1 MIKKSIRHKF
11 FEFIG
16 KLIKSDISNVTQ
28 SQKDEATIEAFVK
41 AWTEAVELAKLVIK
55 NGKKVRIARF
65 KNVMCTLNDQIHR
78 LILDLEGGPI
88 RKIEKKLL
96 QIETIAT
103 QLNDIISRLPV
114 KKKKTDLPKIQ
125 TESNSPDDDVQPEI
139 RIIEPN
145 ELVNK
150 ESLENYLNACAF
162 IQERRKFENSIEGIF
177 KKDKATCSIVSIS
190 APHGKTQSAFTF
202 NKFKPLYFVEVDP
215 HSAYQPI
222 YDNYAN
228 ISRTFVEYVKEDI
241 EAIENNLKT
250 GNPSSQLALWSLGL
264 LVHLAGDAR
273 ANFKPQKSIW
283 MKYHAMERAA
293 LKVKPLRIGE
303 HKKTKKQ
310 KQTSKKS
317 ETPKRFAWFCLFL
330 DDFNDQVVVR
340 FLLKLCQAVDLPCV
354 LVNKHKLHFDSI
366 DMRILSL
373 NHCDPVKYL
382 NYFIRKRK
390 RVHMKLCSGLEKFFG
405 GLFGE
410 KRGLGPLMFSQC
422 AFLIFSDS
430 LIEFLHLKL
439 ENGDKSKG
447 FTVSIGDCLKTVFQL
462 YLRELTK
469 FLRIQDINKIDC
481 KGDLITLLAKH
492 FADKNN
498 TKPVEPSEPDKVA
511 RDSKIAELS
520 KSFELVN
527 IAEPSAIV
535 APVESDEQ
543 TSTKTETEPA
553 ESIMSSIIIE
563 PSSVVTEAAPALV
576 VDPSSKPSVWTA
588 QSVARVALISSHSTE
603 MFKLFTCKIIN
614 GSCLSFRGVRGN
626 EFLFNFI
633 ANLTPNLPKNLSLNY
648 ANENLSSFLEK
659 CRFPFLHDGPLGVF
673 DSIASSNDFYLKSL
687 TDKFEIQFDGSP
699 SNCSI
704 GSELLLERIDETQI
718 IANSSLNI
726 ILCESLV
733 RQPEIQRKDVR
744 IYALE
749 KERSENDLR
758 YTLRQL
764 NVSTTTSC
772 KIVIVLESKVIV
784 INDQQ

>member
-41 AWTEAVELAKLVIK
+41 TWKEAVELAKLVIK
-55 NGKKVRIARF
+55 NGKKVRIGRF
-65 KNVMCTLNDQIHR
+65 KNVMCTLNDQMHR

-114 KKKKTDLPKIQ
+114 KKQKTDDLPKIQ
-125 TESNSPDDDVQPEI
+125 PESNSPDDDIQPEI
-139 RIIEPN
+139 RIIKPN

-177 KKDKATCSIVSIS
+177 KKDKATCSFVSIS
-190 APHGKTQSAFTF
+190 APHGKTQSAFIF
-202 NKFKPLYFVEVDP
+202 KKFKPLYFVEVDP

-228 ISRTFVEYVKEDI
+228 ISKTFVEYVKEDI

-264 LVHLAGDAR
+264 LTHLAGDAR

-310 KQTSKKS
+310 EQTSKKS
-317 ETPKRFAWFCLFL
+317 ENSKRFAWFCLFL

-340 FLLKLCQAVDLPCV
+340 FLLKLCQAVALPCV
-354 LVNKHKLHFDSI
+354 LVNKHKLHFDSV

-382 NYFIRKRK
+382 NYFIRKRR
-390 RVHMKLCSGLEKFFG
+390 RVHMKLCSGLEKFLSAFFG
-405 GLFGE
+405 A
-410 KRGLGPLMFSQC
+410 KKGLGPSMFSQC
-422 AFLIFSDS
+422 AFLIFSGS
-430 LIEFLHLKL
+430 LIEFLHLQL

-469 FLRIQDINKIDC
+469 FLRIQDVNKIDC

-492 FADKNN
+492 FADKKN
-498 TKPVEPSEPDKVA
+498 TKPVEPSKPDKVA
-511 RDSKIAELS
+511 QDSKIAELR
-520 KSFELVN
+520 KSFDLSN
-527 IAEPSAIV
+527 ITEPSVIV
-535 APVESDEQ
+535 APVQ
-543 TSTKTETEPA
+543 PPNTETKRA
-553 ESIMSSIIIE
+553 ESIMSSIIVE
-563 PSSVVTEAAPALV
+563 PSSVVTEAEPALV

-588 QSVARVALISSHSTE
+588 QSVVRMALISSHSTE
-603 MFKLFTCKIIN
+603 KFKLFTCKIFN

-633 ANLTPNLPKNLSLNY
+633 ANLTPNLPNKLSLNY

-659 CRFPFLHDGPLGVF
+659 CQFPFLHDGPLGVF

-687 TDKFEIQFDGSP
+687 TDKFEFQFDGSP
-699 SNCSI
+699 SKCSI

-749 KERSENDLR
+749 KEKSENDLR

-764 NVSTTTSC
+764 NLCTTASC
-772 KIVIVLESKVIV
+772 KIVIVLESKVI
-784 INDQQ
+784 NDQ